1 MMVPSRTQSLL
12 WEWVSNFLLCA
23 LYMAHSDTETAC
35 RLPGNVDSP
44 SSLWKLLE
52 EERSGQCDVPESRF
66 NIDAF
71 YEPGSSEVP
80 GGMNMKGGYFIKED
94 IREFDNEFFGILNA
108 EATYMDPQQRKLL
121 EVVFESFES
130 AGISLD
136 QVSGSDTG
144 CYVCNFSSD
153 YIVMQTKDPEYMDRY
168 SATGM
173 GATILGNR
181 ISHTFNMLGPSQV
194 IDTACSSSLYCL
206 NSACAALESR
216 DCNAAVVAGANLI
229 QSIEQHLGMMK
240 AGVLSPTSTCHTF
253 SDEVSIYSM
262 IFCRFALEVDSKR
275 RLPQARCP
283 SSGSR
288 FRTCTNE

>member
-1 MMVPSRTQSLL
+1 M
-12 WEWVSNFLLCA
+12 
-23 LYMAHSDTETAC
+23 TAC
-35 RLPGNVDSP
+35 RLPGDVDSP

-71 YEPGSSEVP
+71 YDPGGSKVP
-80 GGMNMKGGYFIKED
+80 GGMNMRGGYFIQED
-94 IREFDNEFFGILNA
+94 IRAFDNEFFGILNA

-130 AGISLD
+130 AGVSLD
-136 QVSGSDTG
+136 QISGSDTG
-144 CYVCNFSSD
+144 CYVCNFSND

-181 ISHTFNMLGPSQV
+181 VSHSFNMLGPSQV

-206 NSACAALESR
+206 NTACAALESR

-253 SDEVSIYSM
+253 SDEADGYARADGVGSLY
-262 IFCRFALEVDSKR
+262 LKR
-275 RLPQARCP
+275 LSDAVRDNDPIRAVIRGTAV
-283 SSGSR
+283 GSNGKTR
-288 FRTCTNE
+288 GN

>member
-1 MMVPSRTQSLL
+1 MATQDGPKSDPIAIVGMGKHKSLFAAACVAKTYL
-12 WEWVSNFLLCA
+12 
-23 LYMAHSDTETAC
+23 MIAC
-35 RLPGNVDSP
+35 RLPGDVDSP
-44 SSLWKLLE
+44 SALWRFLE
-52 EERSGQCDVPESRF
+52 DENSGQCDVPESRF
-66 NIDAF
+66 NINAF
-71 YEPGSSEVP
+71 YEPGGAEMP

-94 IREFDNEFFGILNA
+94 IRYFDNEFFGIPNA

-121 EVVFESFES
+121 EVVFESFEA
-130 AGISLD
+130 AGVSLN

-144 CYVCNFSSD
+144 CFVCNFSND
-153 YIVMQTKDPEYMDRY
+153 YIVMQTKDPEYMSRY

-181 ISHTFNMLGPSQV
+181 VSHTFNMLGPSQV

-206 NSACAALESR
+206 NAACAALESR

-253 SDEVSIYSM
+253 SDEV
-262 IFCRFALEVDSKR
+262 RKTLG
-275 RLPQARCP
+275 RLMRHRLMFP
-283 SSGSR
+283 SLRS
-288 FRTCTNE
+288 FRPTN